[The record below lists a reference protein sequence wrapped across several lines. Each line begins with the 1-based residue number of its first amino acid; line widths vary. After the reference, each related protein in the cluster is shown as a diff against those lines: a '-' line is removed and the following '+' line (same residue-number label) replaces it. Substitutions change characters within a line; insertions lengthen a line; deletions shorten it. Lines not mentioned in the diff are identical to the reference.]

1 VITQEEIDDVRDEVV
16 EDHEQSLTARI
27 EELEQHWDSQP
38 HEVAAKF
45 LHEARSLWRLGKFE
59 LSNRKKFA
67 ADRVLDGVSDE

>member
-1 VITQEEIDDVRDEVV
+1 MTREEIDGVRDEVLA
-16 EDHEQSLTARI
+16 DHEQFLTSRI
-27 EELEQHWDSQP
+27 EELEQHRDSQP
-38 HEVAAKF
+38 HEVADKF